1 MTVVTATDGNHGK
14 SVAWGAQQFGCKC
27 KIYLHAEV
35 SQMREKAISTYG
47 CDIVRIEGN
56 YDDSVR
62 HADKDAQN
70 NGWYVVSD
78 TSYEGYREVPSVVMQ
93 GYTTIATEIA
103 EQILSAPNASLSSW
117 RRGRYRCSCVVR
129 DIQDLGEV
137 ETKNY
142 YSRTQTSRLPLP
154 E

>member
-1 MTVVTATDGNHGK
+1 
-14 SVAWGAQQFGCKC
+14 
-27 KIYLHAEV
+27 
-35 SQMREKAISTYG
+35 MREKAISAYG

-103 EQILSAPNASLSSW
+103 EQISGLHQRIFFFLAAWEVSLQLCFP
-117 RRGRYRCSCVVR
+117 GRSPGF
-129 DIQDLGEV
+129 GE
-137 ETKNY
+137 
-142 YSRTQTSRLPLP
+142 S
-154 E
+154 

>member
-1 MTVVTATDGNHGK
+1 
-14 SVAWGAQQFGCKC
+14 
-27 KIYLHAEV
+27 
-35 SQMREKAISTYG
+35 MREKAISTYG

-93 GYTTIATEIA
+93 GYTTIARK
-103 EQILSAPNASLSSW
+103 SLNKFQVCTQRISFFLAAW
-117 RRGRYRCSCVVR
+117 RYRCSCVVR
-129 DIQDLGEV
+129 DLQDLGKV